1 MISRKFWV
9 KDHLSQ
15 IKITINICKTSSN
28 KHNRVESKDQDPLQL
43 LSHKIDLNIL
53 FDSRIN
59 MIIIQINM
67 RKMIIMICL
76 VTYYYSLQVHIELQ
90 IFFCANFCHYIQV
103 FLSQILQMRIIRSL
117 VSFNSIFIMNVIN
130 GTITKSQKDRLV
142 EKALDFME

>member
-1 MISRKFWV
+1 MVWETYFAHFSILEIYNLEVIFFGVQQFIIMYILYGCIFYVHKY
-9 KDHLSQ
+9 
-15 IKITINICKTSSN
+15 
-28 KHNRVESKDQDPLQL
+28 VECQL
-43 LSHKIDLNIL
+43 G
-53 FDSRIN
+53 F
-59 MIIIQINM
+59 IQINM

-130 GTITKSQKDRLV
+130 STITKSQKDRLV